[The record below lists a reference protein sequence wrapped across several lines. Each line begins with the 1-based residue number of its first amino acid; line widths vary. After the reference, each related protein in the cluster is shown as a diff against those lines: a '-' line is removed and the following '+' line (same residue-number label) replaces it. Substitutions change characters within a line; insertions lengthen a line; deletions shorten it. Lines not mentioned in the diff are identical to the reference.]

1 MHAPRKST
9 HGYMLGRSNQT
20 SAVCSKL
27 AYVTEL
33 DPIEDSQL
41 DMFSNISLHGP
52 ENMGQKV

>member
-9 HGYMLGRSNQT
+9 HGYRLGRSSQT

-27 AYVTEL
+27 VYVSEL

-41 DMFSNISLHGP
+41 DMFSNTSLHGP